1 MAIDFSELTY
11 PQALS
16 CGDMEG
22 SYDYQYYR
30 DQSTVNAHWYS
41 LATVNE
47 LDLHDGYDPSSAT
60 LYDIGEYWSLPNGYS
75 LHLQVAN
82 GNSSTS
88 HSWSYISVMYDENGQ
103 KLSSLP
109 SIRGVT
115 FGRGSF
121 GNTPIAY
128 ANMRWP
134 IYCHLTTIY
143 YPATPIFASN
153 PAGVIFYGLTAN
165 GYNAAMYDQGG
176 LQVDWTG
183 DVNEYDNWTN
193 ISGRIAQSLVRLSLI
208 SFTQEGINNFNDW
221 LHGRGNPFEGDA
233 FEPTEETP
241 DTPAG
246 GDDTSEPG
254 GGGGNYDDT
263 SDPVDFPDLPV
274 GGAIESGAVI
284 AHRVSKQTLEV
295 IFTKLWNKSLIDITN
310 VWQKSIQDPMDAIVS
325 LHALP
330 VSPEVA
336 ADPDN
341 IAVGNLDMGVTSPL
355 VTSQYVEVDCGTLNV
370 KEFWGSALDYSPY
383 TRVEIFLPFIGI
395 RTLRT
400 EDVMKSTL
408 HIKYHVDVLS
418 GDCIAF
424 IKCGIS
430 VLYTYNGNC
439 KMLIPLSSRSTDFLQ
454 KAAIAAGLAVGAAGV
469 AVGGGAAAAAATKA
483 PAVAAAGV
491 TQSAANLQAGSMLI
505 SGASNVA
512 STKINTQR
520 SGDISSALSLMA
532 EFVPYLI
539 IHRPVQSLAKN
550 YNKYKGYTSN
560 ITAKL
565 GNLTGY
571 TEVEHVHLQNIPNAT
586 DAELAE
592 IHSLLVGGVI
602 I

>member
-1 MAIDFSELTY
+1 MIPQIQFYNLPAVLNGRNEKMFPAAVYYNSERT
-11 PQALS
+11 
-16 CGDMEG
+16 MI
-22 SYDYQYYR
+22 YDIYEYISFQPI
-30 DQSTVNAHWYS
+30 VNATQESHPNYVS
-41 LATVNE
+41 LDNLLWSYNNGAKLVFDYTYYIVTNEQSGVETHYINFRFRLLDNENNAVGYFTATGGK
-47 LDLHDGYDPSSAT
+47 H
-60 LYDIGEYWSLPNGYS
+60 
-75 LHLQVAN
+75 AN
-82 GNSSTS
+82 YNPNSSTRRPYS
-88 HSWSYISVMYDENGQ
+88 PLYLCPGRVSWTTNTQPTIEGESANHFATTCFAFSYKPSYTGDPVDIGMGIDNFQQAFDEFVAY
-103 KLSSLP
+103 
-109 SIRGVT
+109 RGVT
-115 FGRGSF
+115 SDAEYRAWLGAMYGA
-121 GNTPIAY
+121 GDG
-128 ANMRWP
+128 
-134 IYCHLTTIY
+134 
-143 YPATPIFASN
+143 SN
-153 PAGVIFYGLTAN
+153 PVAPPSPPSPTPTP
-165 GYNAAMYDQGG
+165 GG
-176 LQVDWTG
+176 D
-183 DVNEYDNWTN
+183 
-193 ISGRIAQSLVRLSLI
+193 
-208 SFTQEGINNFNDW
+208 
-221 LHGRGNPFEGDA
+221 
-233 FEPTEETP
+233 
-241 DTPAG
+241 PAG
-246 GDDTSEPG
+246 SDDTSEPG
-254 GGGGNYDDT
+254 GGDGNYNDD
-263 SDPVDFPDLPV
+263 SDPVDFPDLPT

-330 VSPEVA
+330 ISPEVEN
-336 ADPDN
+336 DPNN
-341 IAVGNLDMGVTSPL
+341 IAVGNLDMGVTSPI
-355 VTSQYVEVDCGTLNV
+355 VTSQYVEVDCGTLNIR
-370 KEFWGSALDYSPY
+370 EFWGSALDYSPY

-454 KAAIAAGLAVGAAGV
+454 KAAIAAGLAVGAGAV

-483 PAVAAAGV
+483 PAVAAAGI
-491 TQSAANLQAGSMLI
+491 TQSAANLQAGSMLL

-532 EFVPYLI
+532 DFVPYLI
-539 IHRPVQSLAKN
+539 IHRPVQSLAKD

-565 GNLTGY
+565 GDLTGY